1 MEYKEKETM
10 LRTVESIIAQSSVNL
25 YFMTAFHP
33 SSKQQV
39 DEQTLRMLKPPNP
52 RRLFKAVA
60 PLGRATLNLLF

>member
-1 MEYKEKETM
+1 MRERSGKEEIM

-39 DEQTLRMLKPPNP
+39 DEQTLHMLKTTQPPSSP
-52 RRLFKAVA
+52 
-60 PLGRATLNLLF
+60 